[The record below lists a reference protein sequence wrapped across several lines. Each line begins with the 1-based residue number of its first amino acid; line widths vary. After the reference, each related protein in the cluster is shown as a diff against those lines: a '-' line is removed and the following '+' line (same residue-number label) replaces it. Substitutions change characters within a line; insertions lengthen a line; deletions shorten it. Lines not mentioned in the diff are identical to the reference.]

1 MFLVEMSVGLG
12 GGSASLQADALDF
25 PGVTASISFANPA
38 VTVARSL
45 SDTFSGIVPA
55 GVVACIITAFAAMVA
70 ALLLTRWLWPDDE

>member
-55 GVVACIITAFAAMVA
+55 GVVRIMELEEQGWSYV
-70 ALLLTRWLWPDDE
+70 RP